1 MKTKSTKKSA
11 FTLIELLVVIAIIG
25 ILTSLLLP
33 ALTRAK
39 AKAKSTA
46 CLNNL
51 KQIGIAITLYADE
64 NKGILPDAEPLPS
77 QPLDPANPM
86 ARICDILA
94 VNLGGS
100 TTRTNSSPA
109 VFRCPSDL
117 QGWYEKEGSSYEW
130 NYVFSGKNLNDLK
143 AGSRFRGGI
152 PTEKAILMFDY
163 ENFHGTSL
171 TSTNQTQTKNAL
183 YGDSHVAKLQ

>member
-1 MKTKSTKKSA
+1 MKAKLRG

-25 ILTSLLLP
+25 ILASLLLP

-51 KQIGIAITLYADE
+51 KQIGLAVVMYADD
-64 NKGILPDAEPLPS
+64 NRGFLPDAEPLPS

-86 ARICDILA
+86 PRISDVLA
-94 VNLGGS
+94 PTLGRSANS
-100 TTRTNSSPA
+100 TNVSY
-109 VFRCPSDL
+109 VFRCPSDNL
-117 QGWYEKEGSSYEW
+117 GYFEKERSSYEW

-152 PTEKAILMFDY
+152 PTEKAILMYDY
-163 ENFHGTSL
+163 ENFHGISNT
-171 TSTNQTQTKNAL
+171 TTNQTQTKNAL
-183 YGDSHVAKLQ
+183 YGDGHVNKLQ

>member
-1 MKTKSTKKSA
+1 MKTKLTRG

-25 ILTSLLLP
+25 ILASLMMP
-33 ALTRAK
+33 ALSRAK
-39 AKAKSTA
+39 AKAKQTA

-51 KQIGIAITLYADE
+51 KQIGIAVTLYADD
-64 NKGILPDAEPLPS
+64 NKGLLPDAEPLPT

-86 ARICDILA
+86 ARICDVLA
-94 VNLGGS
+94 ANLGAP

-109 VFRCPSDL
+109 VFRCPSDT

-130 NYVFSGKNLNDLK
+130 NYVYSGKNLNDLK

-152 PTEKAILMFDY
+152 PTEKAILMYDY
-163 ENFHGTSL
+163 ENFHGASL
-171 TSTNQTQTKNAL
+171 TSTNQTQTKKRSTAT
-183 YGDSHVAKLQ
+183 AT